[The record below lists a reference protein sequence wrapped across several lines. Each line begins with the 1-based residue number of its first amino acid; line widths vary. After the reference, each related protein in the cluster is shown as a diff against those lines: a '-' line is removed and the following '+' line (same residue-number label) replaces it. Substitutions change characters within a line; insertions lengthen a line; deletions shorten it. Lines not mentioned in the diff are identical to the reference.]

1 MAQQVIRKRDLY
13 FFQIIMLLCD
23 TSLSGI
29 QEDKRFPYYYEVQKW
44 SNLYAYQIGLG
55 GSYGHGFKPVKLPD
69 IVCYYGLI
77 VRDGVQGVTIGAIYR
92 RCQIGYGYD
101 EYIAQVMNYKFWIQI
116 KIVKN
121 SAAMTQQL
129 IKDSKFI
136 VQAKNSITYGDA
148 LLTMSIF

>member
-1 MAQQVIRKRDLY
+1 M
-13 FFQIIMLLCD
+13 
-23 TSLSGI
+23 
-29 QEDKRFPYYYEVQKW
+29 
-44 SNLYAYQIGLG
+44 
-55 GSYGHGFKPVKLPD
+55 KLPD

-148 LLTMSIF
+148 LFTASILLQITLKLISVVMIQVGQQILMVRWGMG